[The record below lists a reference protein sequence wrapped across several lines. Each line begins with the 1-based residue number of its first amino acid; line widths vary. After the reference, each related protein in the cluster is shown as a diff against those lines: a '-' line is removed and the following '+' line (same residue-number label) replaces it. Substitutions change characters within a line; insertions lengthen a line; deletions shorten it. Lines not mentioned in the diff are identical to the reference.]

1 MLNRGRLLRFIYSPE
16 NTEMPLPTMNDGSSS
31 SHASPAAS
39 PFRDVK
45 RLTMPTSPLRTKA
58 GSGLPTS
65 PTRGDK
71 KASPAKAV
79 SPFYTTRMKDTSETS
94 AATDLFRKGAEQIVL
109 DHEKQAKLAN
119 LIKAVTVQKQALTEE
134 REQAI
139 AGFKAE
145 RAKLRT
151 MQQKTLSLYSKMKA
165 EALVPVSVGMRD
177 IDSSDD
183 EGAGGV
189 ASYDMARKAGSIFAS
204 LRRGSDERLVF
215 ERWRSWAKQ
224 HAVAEAHVRRMT
236 RRWEIARLAR
246 ISRAWW
252 RLAVSD
258 SRGIVAAAELAAT
271 RSKKR
276 VGRRAFA
283 AWRGVAAGLDEEE
296 LAKLSSASAR
306 FVAGSPAAGLV
317 AIAQLARS
325 RGGTDAD
332 TRRRIVADAV
342 AAADRSAG
350 AFDVED
356 ILGGAEGSE
365 QFLSPNSPEGE
376 DDARGEANAVAVRAA
391 AILFCKTARGTTRNV
406 VMAWAAA
413 AARARALRLSDEV
426 NALRFEQAEAEA
438 AAMVAAEE
446 KAMAESEKKAAKS
459 KSFLSAFRSPSR
471 KSTDKKSLAV
481 SPTRAASA
489 SSGLSAS
496 SPSAKSSA
504 RAASSAGLSVT
515 TPATASPALSRD
527 VSLESSATS
536 PTPSGKLPSTDE
548 AEPARA
554 AKAAKAK
561 PAKPAESAR
570 KPERQTSVA
579 SSSDDA
585 LPPAPE
591 SPKDASFAS
600 SESGEEDALPPTPA
614 QKRVA
619 AKAKAP
625 AADAADVEVETK
637 EAAKTWSEDP
647 PLDVPAQ
654 EAPEETE
661 KKQPACCVIM

>member
-1 MLNRGRLLRFIYSPE
+1 
-16 NTEMPLPTMNDGSSS
+16 MPAMNDGSAS

-39 PFRDVK
+39 PFGDVK
-45 RLTMPTSPLRTKA
+45 RLTMPTSPPRTKS

-79 SPFYTTRMKDTSETS
+79 SPFYSTRMKDTSETS
-94 AATDLFRKGAEQIVL
+94 AATALFRKGAEQIVL
-109 DHEKQAKLAN
+109 DHDKQAKLAN

-151 MQQKTLSLYSKMKA
+151 MQQKTLSLYAKMKTDA
-165 EALVPVSVGMRD
+165 IAPVSVDIRD

-183 EGAGGV
+183 EGAGAV

-236 RRWEIARLAR
+236 RRWELARLAR
-246 ISRAWW
+246 MSRAWW
-252 RLAVSD
+252 RLAVND
-258 SRGIVAAAELAAT
+258 SRGIVAAAEMAAT

-306 FVAGSPAAGLV
+306 FVAGSPAAGLI

-325 RGGTDAD
+325 RGGTDAE

-356 ILGGAEGSE
+356 ILGGAEGSDR
-365 QFLSPNSPEGE
+365 FLSPTEGE
-376 DDARGEANAVAVRAA
+376 DDAGGEANAVAVRAA

-406 VMAWAAA
+406 MMAWAAA
-413 AARARALRLSDEV
+413 AARARARRLSDEV

-446 KAMAESEKKAAKS
+446 RALAEAEKKAAKS

-471 KSTDKKSLAV
+471 KSTDKRSPAV
-481 SPTRAASA
+481 SPTM
-489 SSGLSAS
+489 SGLSAS
-496 SPSAKSSA
+496 SPSKTSA
-504 RAASSAGLSVT
+504 RVASFDSAVRLSVT
-515 TPATASPALSRD
+515 TPATASPALSPQ
-527 VSLESSATS
+527 VSLESSAASFT
-536 PTPSGKLPSTDE
+536 PTGKSPSTDE
-548 AEPARA
+548 KEPAE
-554 AKAAKAK
+554 
-561 PAKPAESAR
+561 PAESAR
-570 KPERQTSVA
+570 KPERKTSVA

-585 LPPAPE
+585 LPPAPD
-591 SPKDASFAS
+591 SPKNASTS
-600 SESGEEDALPPTPA
+600 SGESGEEDALPPAPA

-619 AKAKAP
+619 AKAKSP

-637 EAAKTWSEDP
+637 DAAKTWSEDP
-647 PLDVPAQ
+647 PVDVPAAD
-654 EAPEETE
+654 APEEPE

>member
-1 MLNRGRLLRFIYSPE
+1 
-16 NTEMPLPTMNDGSSS
+16 MNDRSAS

-39 PFRDVK
+39 PFGDVK
-45 RLTMPTSPLRTKA
+45 RLTMPKSPPRTKS

-71 KASPAKAV
+71 RASPAKAV
-79 SPFYTTRMKDTSETS
+79 SPFYSTRMKDTSETS

-109 DHEKQAKLAN
+109 DHDKQAKLAN

-151 MQQKTLSLYSKMKA
+151 MQQRTLSLYAKMKT
-165 EALVPVSVGMRD
+165 EAIAPVSVDVRD

-189 ASYDMARKAGSIFAS
+189 ASYDMARQAGSIFAS

-224 HAVAEAHVRRMT
+224 HAIAEAHVRRMT
-236 RRWEIARLAR
+236 RRWQLTRLVR
-246 ISRAWW
+246 SWRAWW
-252 RLAVSD
+252 RLAVND
-258 SRGIVAAAELAAT
+258 GRGTAAAAELAAT

-296 LAKLSSASAR
+296 LAKLSSASAK

-342 AAADRSAG
+342 AAAGRSAG

-365 QFLSPNSPEGE
+365 RFLSPTSPELE

-413 AARARALRLSDEV
+413 AARARARRLSDEV

-446 KAMAESEKKAAKS
+446 RALAEAEKKASKS

-471 KSTDKKSLAV
+471 KSRDKGSPAV
-481 SPTRAASA
+481 SPTT
-489 SSGLSAS
+489 SGLSAS
-496 SPSAKSSA
+496 SPSKTSA
-504 RAASSAGLSVT
+504 QADSFDSAVRLSVT
-515 TPATASPALSRD
+515 TPATASPALSPQ
-527 VSLESSATS
+527 VSLESSAASFT
-536 PTPSGKLPSTDE
+536 PTGKLPSTDE
-548 AEPARA
+548 EEPAEPA
-554 AKAAKAK
+554 
-561 PAKPAESAR
+561 EWAR
-570 KPERQTSVA
+570 KPERKTSVA

-585 LPPAPE
+585 FPPAPD
-591 SPKDASFAS
+591 SPKNASTS
-600 SESGEEDALPPTPA
+600 SGESGEEDALPPAPT

-619 AKAKAP
+619 AKAKSP

-637 EAAKTWSEDP
+637 DAAKTWSEDP
-647 PLDVPAQ
+647 PVDVPAA
-654 EAPEETE
+654 EAPEEPE

>member
-1 MLNRGRLLRFIYSPE
+1 
-16 NTEMPLPTMNDGSSS
+16 MPAMNDGSAS

-39 PFRDVK
+39 PFGDVK
-45 RLTMPTSPLRTKA
+45 RLTMPTSPPRTKS

-79 SPFYTTRMKDTSETS
+79 SPFYSTRMKDTSETS
-94 AATDLFRKGAEQIVL
+94 AATALFRKGAEQIVL
-109 DHEKQAKLAN
+109 DHDKQAKLAN

-151 MQQKTLSLYSKMKA
+151 MQQKTLSLYAKMKTDA
-165 EALVPVSVGMRD
+165 IAPVSVDIRD

-183 EGAGGV
+183 EGAGAV

-204 LRRGSDERLVF
+204 LRRGSDGRLVF

-236 RRWEIARLAR
+236 RRWELARLAR
-246 ISRAWW
+246 MSRAWW
-252 RLAVSD
+252 RLAVND
-258 SRGIVAAAELAAT
+258 SRGIVAAAEMAAT

-306 FVAGSPAAGLV
+306 FVAGSPAAGLI

-325 RGGTDAD
+325 RGGTDAE

-356 ILGGAEGSE
+356 ILGGAEGSDR
-365 QFLSPNSPEGE
+365 FLSPTEGK
-376 DDARGEANAVAVRAA
+376 DDAGGEANAVAVRAA

-406 VMAWAAA
+406 MMAWAAA
-413 AARARALRLSDEV
+413 ATRARARRLSDEV

-446 KAMAESEKKAAKS
+446 RALAEAEKKTAKS

-471 KSTDKKSLAV
+471 KSTDKRSPAV
-481 SPTRAASA
+481 SPTT
-489 SSGLSAS
+489 SGLSAS
-496 SPSAKSSA
+496 SPSKTSA
-504 RAASSAGLSVT
+504 RVASFDSAVRLSVT
-515 TPATASPALSRD
+515 TPATASPALSPQ
-527 VSLESSATS
+527 VSLESSAASFT
-536 PTPSGKLPSTDE
+536 PTGKLPSTDE
-548 AEPARA
+548 EEPAE
-554 AKAAKAK
+554 
-561 PAKPAESAR
+561 PAESAR
-570 KPERQTSVA
+570 KPERKTSGA

-585 LPPAPE
+585 LPPAPD
-591 SPKDASFAS
+591 SPKNASTS
-600 SESGEEDALPPTPA
+600 SGESGEEDALPPAPA

-619 AKAKAP
+619 AKAKSP

-637 EAAKTWSEDP
+637 DAAKTWSEDP
-647 PLDVPAQ
+647 PVDVPAAD
-654 EAPEETE
+654 APEEPE

>member
-1 MLNRGRLLRFIYSPE
+1 
-16 NTEMPLPTMNDGSSS
+16 MNDGSAS

-39 PFRDVK
+39 PFGDVK
-45 RLTMPTSPLRTKA
+45 RLTMPTSPPRTKS

-79 SPFYTTRMKDTSETS
+79 SPFYSTRMKDTSETS
-94 AATDLFRKGAEQIVL
+94 AATALFRKGAEQIVL
-109 DHEKQAKLAN
+109 DHDKQAKLAN

-151 MQQKTLSLYSKMKA
+151 MQQKTLSLYAKMKTDA
-165 EALVPVSVGMRD
+165 IEPVSVDIRD

-183 EGAGGV
+183 EGAGAV

-215 ERWRSWAKQ
+215 DRWRSWAKQ

-236 RRWEIARLAR
+236 RRWELARLAR
-246 ISRAWW
+246 MSRAWW
-252 RLAVSD
+252 RLAVND
-258 SRGIVAAAELAAT
+258 SRGIVAAAEMAAT

-306 FVAGSPAAGLV
+306 FVAGSPAAGLI

-325 RGGTDAD
+325 RGGTDAE

-356 ILGGAEGSE
+356 ILGGAEGSDR
-365 QFLSPNSPEGE
+365 FLSPIEGE
-376 DDARGEANAVAVRAA
+376 DDAGGDANAVAVRAA

-406 VMAWAAA
+406 MMAWAAA
-413 AARARALRLSDEV
+413 AARARARG
-426 NALRFEQAEAEA
+426 A
-438 AAMVAAEE
+438 
-446 KAMAESEKKAAKS
+446 
-459 KSFLSAFRSPSR
+459 
-471 KSTDKKSLAV
+471 
-481 SPTRAASA
+481 
-489 SSGLSAS
+489 
-496 SPSAKSSA
+496 
-504 RAASSAGLSVT
+504 
-515 TPATASPALSRD
+515 
-527 VSLESSATS
+527 
-536 PTPSGKLPSTDE
+536 
-548 AEPARA
+548 
-554 AKAAKAK
+554 
-561 PAKPAESAR
+561 
-570 KPERQTSVA
+570 
-579 SSSDDA
+579 
-585 LPPAPE
+585 
-591 SPKDASFAS
+591 
-600 SESGEEDALPPTPA
+600 
-614 QKRVA
+614 
-619 AKAKAP
+619 
-625 AADAADVEVETK
+625 
-637 EAAKTWSEDP
+637 
-647 PLDVPAQ
+647 
-654 EAPEETE
+654 
-661 KKQPACCVIM
+661 

>member
-1 MLNRGRLLRFIYSPE
+1 
-16 NTEMPLPTMNDGSSS
+16 MPLPAMNDGSAS

-39 PFRDVK
+39 PFGDVK
-45 RLTMPTSPLRTKA
+45 RLTMPTSPPRTKS

-79 SPFYTTRMKDTSETS
+79 SPFYSTRMKDTSETS
-94 AATDLFRKGAEQIVL
+94 AATALFRKGAEQIVL
-109 DHEKQAKLAN
+109 DHDKQAKLAN

-151 MQQKTLSLYSKMKA
+151 MQQKTLSLYAKMKTDA
-165 EALVPVSVGMRD
+165 IAPVSVDIRD

-183 EGAGGV
+183 EGAGAV

-204 LRRGSDERLVF
+204 LRRGSDGRLVF

-236 RRWEIARLAR
+236 RRWELARLAR
-246 ISRAWW
+246 MSRAWW
-252 RLAVSD
+252 RLAVND
-258 SRGIVAAAELAAT
+258 SRGIVAAAEMAAT

-306 FVAGSPAAGLV
+306 FVAGSPAAGLI

-325 RGGTDAD
+325 RGGTDAE

-356 ILGGAEGSE
+356 ILGGAEGSDR
-365 QFLSPNSPEGE
+365 FLSPTEGE
-376 DDARGEANAVAVRAA
+376 DDAGGEANAVAVRAA

-406 VMAWAAA
+406 MMAWAAA
-413 AARARALRLSDEV
+413 ATRARARRLSDEV

-446 KAMAESEKKAAKS
+446 RALAEAEKKAAKS

-471 KSTDKKSLAV
+471 KSTDKRSPAV
-481 SPTRAASA
+481 SPTT
-489 SSGLSAS
+489 SGLSAS
-496 SPSAKSSA
+496 SPSKTSA
-504 RAASSAGLSVT
+504 RVASFDSAVRLSVT
-515 TPATASPALSRD
+515 TPATASPALSPQ
-527 VSLESSATS
+527 VSLESSAASFT
-536 PTPSGKLPSTDE
+536 PTGKLPSTDE
-548 AEPARA
+548 EEPAE
-554 AKAAKAK
+554 
-561 PAKPAESAR
+561 PAESAR
-570 KPERQTSVA
+570 KPERKTSGA

-585 LPPAPE
+585 LPPAPD
-591 SPKDASFAS
+591 SPKNASTS
-600 SESGEEDALPPTPA
+600 SGESGEEDALPPAPA

-619 AKAKAP
+619 AKAKSP
-625 AADAADVEVETK
+625 AADAADAEVETK
-637 EAAKTWSEDP
+637 DAAKTWSEDP
-647 PLDVPAQ
+647 PVDVPAA
-654 EAPEETE
+654 EAPEGPE

>member
-1 MLNRGRLLRFIYSPE
+1 
-16 NTEMPLPTMNDGSSS
+16 MPAMNDGSAS

-39 PFRDVK
+39 PFGDVK
-45 RLTMPTSPLRTKA
+45 RLTMPTSPPRTKS

-79 SPFYTTRMKDTSETS
+79 SPFYSTRMKDTSETS
-94 AATDLFRKGAEQIVL
+94 AATALFRKGAEQIVL
-109 DHEKQAKLAN
+109 DHDKQAKLAN

-151 MQQKTLSLYSKMKA
+151 MQQKTLSLYAKMKTDA
-165 EALVPVSVGMRD
+165 IAPVSVDIRD

-183 EGAGGV
+183 EGAGAV

-204 LRRGSDERLVF
+204 LRRGSDGRLVF

-236 RRWEIARLAR
+236 RRWELARLAR
-246 ISRAWW
+246 MSRAWW
-252 RLAVSD
+252 RLAVND
-258 SRGIVAAAELAAT
+258 SRGIVAAAEMAAT

-306 FVAGSPAAGLV
+306 FVAGSPAAGLI

-325 RGGTDAD
+325 RGGTDAE

-356 ILGGAEGSE
+356 ILGGAEGSDR
-365 QFLSPNSPEGE
+365 FLSPTEGK
-376 DDARGEANAVAVRAA
+376 DDAGGEANAVAVRAA

-406 VMAWAAA
+406 MMAWAAA
-413 AARARALRLSDEV
+413 AARARARRLSDEV

-446 KAMAESEKKAAKS
+446 RALAEAEKKAAKS

-471 KSTDKKSLAV
+471 KSTDKRSPAV
-481 SPTRAASA
+481 SPTT
-489 SSGLSAS
+489 SGLSAS
-496 SPSAKSSA
+496 SPSKTSA
-504 RAASSAGLSVT
+504 RGASFDSAVRLSVT
-515 TPATASPALSRD
+515 TPATASPALSPQ
-527 VSLESSATS
+527 VSLESSAASFT
-536 PTPSGKLPSTDE
+536 PTGKSPSTDE
-548 AEPARA
+548 EEPAE
-554 AKAAKAK
+554 
-561 PAKPAESAR
+561 PAESAR
-570 KPERQTSVA
+570 KPERKTSVA

-585 LPPAPE
+585 LPPAPD
-591 SPKDASFAS
+591 SPKNTSKS
-600 SESGEEDALPPTPA
+600 SGESGEEDALPPAPA

-619 AKAKAP
+619 AKAKSP

-637 EAAKTWSEDP
+637 DAAKTWSEDP
-647 PLDVPAQ
+647 PVDVPAAD
-654 EAPEETE
+654 APEEPE

>member
-1 MLNRGRLLRFIYSPE
+1 
-16 NTEMPLPTMNDGSSS
+16 MNDGSAS

-39 PFRDVK
+39 PFGDVK
-45 RLTMPTSPLRTKA
+45 RLTMPTSPPRTKS

-79 SPFYTTRMKDTSETS
+79 SPFYSTRMKDTSETS
-94 AATDLFRKGAEQIVL
+94 AATALFRKGAEQIVL
-109 DHEKQAKLAN
+109 DHDKQAKLAN

-151 MQQKTLSLYSKMKA
+151 MQQKTLSLYAKMKTDA
-165 EALVPVSVGMRD
+165 IAPVSVDIRD

-183 EGAGGV
+183 EGAGAV

-204 LRRGSDERLVF
+204 LRRGSDGRLVF

-236 RRWEIARLAR
+236 RRWELARLAR
-246 ISRAWW
+246 MSRAWW
-252 RLAVSD
+252 RLAVND
-258 SRGIVAAAELAAT
+258 SRGIVAAAEMAAT

-306 FVAGSPAAGLV
+306 FVAGSPAAGLI

-325 RGGTDAD
+325 RGGTDAE

-356 ILGGAEGSE
+356 ILGGAEGSDR
-365 QFLSPNSPEGE
+365 FLSPTEGE
-376 DDARGEANAVAVRAA
+376 DDAGGEANAVAVRAA

-406 VMAWAAA
+406 MMAWAAA
-413 AARARALRLSDEV
+413 ATRARARRLSDEV

-446 KAMAESEKKAAKS
+446 RALAEAEKKTAKS

-471 KSTDKKSLAV
+471 KSTDKRSPAV
-481 SPTRAASA
+481 SPTT
-489 SSGLSAS
+489 SGLSAS
-496 SPSAKSSA
+496 SPSKTSA
-504 RAASSAGLSVT
+504 RVASFDSAVRLSVT
-515 TPATASPALSRD
+515 TPATASPALSPQ
-527 VSLESSATS
+527 VSLESSAVSFT
-536 PTPSGKLPSTDE
+536 PTGKSPSTDE
-548 AEPARA
+548 EEPAE
-554 AKAAKAK
+554 
-561 PAKPAESAR
+561 PAESAR
-570 KPERQTSVA
+570 KPERKTSVA

-585 LPPAPE
+585 LPPAPD
-591 SPKDASFAS
+591 SPKNASTS
-600 SESGEEDALPPTPA
+600 SGESGEEDALPPAPA

-619 AKAKAP
+619 AKAKSP
-625 AADAADVEVETK
+625 AADAADAEVETK
-637 EAAKTWSEDP
+637 DAAKTWSEDP
-647 PLDVPAQ
+647 PVDVPAAD
-654 EAPEETE
+654 APEEPE

>member
-1 MLNRGRLLRFIYSPE
+1 
-16 NTEMPLPTMNDGSSS
+16 LPAMNDRSAS

-39 PFRDVK
+39 PFGDVK
-45 RLTMPTSPLRTKA
+45 RLTMPKSPPRTKS

-71 KASPAKAV
+71 RASPAKAV
-79 SPFYTTRMKDTSETS
+79 SPFYSTRMKDTSETS

-109 DHEKQAKLAN
+109 DHDKQAKLAN

-151 MQQKTLSLYSKMKA
+151 MQQRTLSLYAKMKT
-165 EALVPVSVGMRD
+165 EAIAPVSVDVRD

-183 EGAGGV
+183 EGADGV

-224 HAVAEAHVRRMT
+224 HAIAEAHVRRMT
-236 RRWEIARLAR
+236 RRWQLTRLVR
-246 ISRAWW
+246 SWRAWW
-252 RLAVSD
+252 RLAVND
-258 SRGIVAAAELAAT
+258 GRGTAAAAELAAT

-296 LAKLSSASAR
+296 LAKLSSASAK

-342 AAADRSAG
+342 AAAGRSAG

-365 QFLSPNSPEGE
+365 RFLSPTSPELE

-413 AARARALRLSDEV
+413 AARARARRLSDEV

-438 AAMVAAEE
+438 AAMVAAEVAAE
-446 KAMAESEKKAAKS
+446 TKATAESEKKAAKS

-471 KSTDKKSLAV
+471 KSTDKKSFAA
-481 SPTRAASA
+481 SPTKAASNDN
-489 SSGLSAS
+489 SGLSAS
-496 SPSAKSSA
+496 SPSAKSTA
-504 RAASSAGLSVT
+504 RAASPAGLSAT
-515 TPATASPALSRD
+515 TPATASPPLSPQA
-527 VSLESSATS
+527 SLESSATS
-536 PTPSGKLPSTDE
+536 SAPTGKVPSADE
-548 AEPARA
+548 AKP
-554 AKAAKAK
+554 AKAK
-561 PAKPAESAR
+561 PAKPAKPAR
-570 KPERQTSVA
+570 TPDRQTSVA

-591 SPKDASFAS
+591 SPKNASTS
-600 SESGEEDALPPTPA
+600 SSDSGEQDALPPVPA

-637 EAAKTWSEDP
+637 DAVKTWSEDP
-647 PLDVPAQ
+647 PVEVPAA
-654 EAPEETE
+654 EAPEEPE

>member
-1 MLNRGRLLRFIYSPE
+1 
-16 NTEMPLPTMNDGSSS
+16 MPAMNDGSAS

-39 PFRDVK
+39 PFGDVK
-45 RLTMPTSPLRTKA
+45 RLTMPTSPPRTKS

-79 SPFYTTRMKDTSETS
+79 SPFYSTRMKDTSETS
-94 AATDLFRKGAEQIVL
+94 AATALFRKGAEQIVL
-109 DHEKQAKLAN
+109 DHDKQAKLAN

-151 MQQKTLSLYSKMKA
+151 MQQKTLSLYAKMKTDA
-165 EALVPVSVGMRD
+165 IEPVSVDIRD

-183 EGAGGV
+183 EGAGAV

-215 ERWRSWAKQ
+215 DRWRSWAKQ

-236 RRWEIARLAR
+236 RRWELARLAR
-246 ISRAWW
+246 MSRAWW
-252 RLAVSD
+252 RLAVND
-258 SRGIVAAAELAAT
+258 SRGIVAAAEMAAT

-306 FVAGSPAAGLV
+306 FVAGSPAAGLI

-325 RGGTDAD
+325 RGGTDAE

-356 ILGGAEGSE
+356 ILGGAEGSDR
-365 QFLSPNSPEGE
+365 FLSPTEGE
-376 DDARGEANAVAVRAA
+376 DDAGGDANAVAVRAA

-406 VMAWAAA
+406 MMAWAAA
-413 AARARALRLSDEV
+413 AARARARRLSDEV

-446 KAMAESEKKAAKS
+446 RALAEAEKKASKS

-471 KSTDKKSLAV
+471 KSRDKGSPAV
-481 SPTRAASA
+481 SPTT
-489 SSGLSAS
+489 SGLSAS
-496 SPSAKSSA
+496 SPSKTSA
-504 RAASSAGLSVT
+504 QAASFDSAVRLSVT
-515 TPATASPALSRD
+515 TPATASPALSPQ
-527 VSLESSATS
+527 VSLESSAASFT
-536 PTPSGKLPSTDE
+536 PTGKLPSTDE
-548 AEPARA
+548 EQPAEPA
-554 AKAAKAK
+554 
-561 PAKPAESAR
+561 EWAR
-570 KPERQTSVA
+570 KPERKTSVA

-585 LPPAPE
+585 FPPAPD
-591 SPKDASFAS
+591 SPKNASTS
-600 SESGEEDALPPTPA
+600 SGESGEEDALPPAPT

-619 AKAKAP
+619 AKAKSP

-637 EAAKTWSEDP
+637 DAAKTWSEDP
-647 PLDVPAQ
+647 PVDVPAA
-654 EAPEETE
+654 EAPEEPE

>member
-1 MLNRGRLLRFIYSPE
+1 
-16 NTEMPLPTMNDGSSS
+16 MPAMNDGSAS

-39 PFRDVK
+39 PFGDVK
-45 RLTMPTSPLRTKA
+45 RLTMPTSPPRTKS

-79 SPFYTTRMKDTSETS
+79 SPFYSTRMKDTSETS
-94 AATDLFRKGAEQIVL
+94 AATALFRKGAEQIVL
-109 DHEKQAKLAN
+109 DHDKQAKLAN

-151 MQQKTLSLYSKMKA
+151 MQQKTLSLYAKMKTDA
-165 EALVPVSVGMRD
+165 IAPVSVDIRD

-183 EGAGGV
+183 EGAGAV

-236 RRWEIARLAR
+236 RRWELARLAR
-246 ISRAWW
+246 MSRAWW
-252 RLAVSD
+252 RLAVND
-258 SRGIVAAAELAAT
+258 SRGIVAAAEMAAT

-306 FVAGSPAAGLV
+306 FVAGSPAAGLI

-325 RGGTDAD
+325 RGGTDAE

-356 ILGGAEGSE
+356 ILGGAEGSDR
-365 QFLSPNSPEGE
+365 FLSPTDGE
-376 DDARGEANAVAVRAA
+376 DDAGSEANAVAVRAA

-406 VMAWAAA
+406 MMAWAAA
-413 AARARALRLSDEV
+413 AARARARRLSDEV

-446 KAMAESEKKAAKS
+446 RALAEAEKKAAKS

-471 KSTDKKSLAV
+471 KSTDKRSPAV
-481 SPTRAASA
+481 SPTT
-489 SSGLSAS
+489 SGLSAS
-496 SPSAKSSA
+496 SPSKTSA
-504 RAASSAGLSVT
+504 RAASFDSAVRLSVT
-515 TPATASPALSRD
+515 TPATASPALSPQ
-527 VSLESSATS
+527 VSLESSAASFT
-536 PTPSGKLPSTDE
+536 PTGKLPSTDE
-548 AEPARA
+548 EEPAE
-554 AKAAKAK
+554 
-561 PAKPAESAR
+561 PAESAR
-570 KPERQTSVA
+570 KPERKTSVA

-585 LPPAPE
+585 LPPAPD
-591 SPKDASFAS
+591 SPKNASTS
-600 SESGEEDALPPTPA
+600 SGESGEEDALPPAPA

-619 AKAKAP
+619 AKAKSP

-637 EAAKTWSEDP
+637 DAAKTWSEDP
-647 PLDVPAQ
+647 PVDVPAA
-654 EAPEETE
+654 EAPEEPE

>member
-1 MLNRGRLLRFIYSPE
+1 
-16 NTEMPLPTMNDGSSS
+16 MPAMNDGSAS

-39 PFRDVK
+39 PFGDVK
-45 RLTMPTSPLRTKA
+45 RLTMPTSPPRTKS

-79 SPFYTTRMKDTSETS
+79 SPFYSTRMKDTSETS
-94 AATDLFRKGAEQIVL
+94 AATALFRKGAEQIVL
-109 DHEKQAKLAN
+109 DHDKQAKLAN

-151 MQQKTLSLYSKMKA
+151 MQQKTLSLYAKMKTDA
-165 EALVPVSVGMRD
+165 IAPVSVDIRD

-183 EGAGGV
+183 EGAGAV

-204 LRRGSDERLVF
+204 LRRGSDGRLVF

-236 RRWEIARLAR
+236 RRWELARLAR
-246 ISRAWW
+246 MSRAWW
-252 RLAVSD
+252 RLAVND
-258 SRGIVAAAELAAT
+258 SRGIVAAAEMAAT

-306 FVAGSPAAGLV
+306 FVAGSPAAGLI

-325 RGGTDAD
+325 RGGTDAE

-356 ILGGAEGSE
+356 ILGGAEGSDR
-365 QFLSPNSPEGE
+365 FLSPTEGK
-376 DDARGEANAVAVRAA
+376 DDAGGEANAVAVRAA

-406 VMAWAAA
+406 MMAWAAA
-413 AARARALRLSDEV
+413 ATRARARRLSDEV

-446 KAMAESEKKAAKS
+446 RALAEAEKKAAKS

-471 KSTDKKSLAV
+471 KSTDKRSPAV
-481 SPTRAASA
+481 SPTT
-489 SSGLSAS
+489 SGLSAS
-496 SPSAKSSA
+496 SPSKTSA
-504 RAASSAGLSVT
+504 RVASFDSAVRLSVT
-515 TPATASPALSRD
+515 TPATASPALSPQ
-527 VSLESSATS
+527 VSLESSAASFT
-536 PTPSGKLPSTDE
+536 PTGKLPSTDE
-548 AEPARA
+548 EEPAE
-554 AKAAKAK
+554 
-561 PAKPAESAR
+561 PAESAR
-570 KPERQTSVA
+570 KPERKTSGA

-585 LPPAPE
+585 LPPAPD
-591 SPKDASFAS
+591 SPKNASKS
-600 SESGEEDALPPTPA
+600 SGESGEEDALPPAPA

-619 AKAKAP
+619 AKAKSP

-637 EAAKTWSEDP
+637 DAAKTWSEDP
-647 PLDVPAQ
+647 PVDVPAAD
-654 EAPEETE
+654 APEEPE

>member
-1 MLNRGRLLRFIYSPE
+1 
-16 NTEMPLPTMNDGSSS
+16 MNDGSAS

-39 PFRDVK
+39 PFGDVK
-45 RLTMPTSPLRTKA
+45 RLTMPTSPPRTKS

-79 SPFYTTRMKDTSETS
+79 SPFYSTRMKDTSETS
-94 AATDLFRKGAEQIVL
+94 AATALFRKGAEQIVL
-109 DHEKQAKLAN
+109 DHDKQAKLAN

-151 MQQKTLSLYSKMKA
+151 MQQKTLSLYAKMKTDA
-165 EALVPVSVGMRD
+165 IEPVSVDIRD

-183 EGAGGV
+183 EGAGAV

-215 ERWRSWAKQ
+215 DRWRSWAKQ

-236 RRWEIARLAR
+236 RRWELARLAR
-246 ISRAWW
+246 MSRAWW
-252 RLAVSD
+252 RLAVND
-258 SRGIVAAAELAAT
+258 SRGIVAAAEMAAT

-306 FVAGSPAAGLV
+306 FVAGSPAAGLI

-325 RGGTDAD
+325 RGGTDAE

-356 ILGGAEGSE
+356 ILGGAEGSDR
-365 QFLSPNSPEGE
+365 FLSPTEGE
-376 DDARGEANAVAVRAA
+376 DDAGGDANAVAVRAA

-406 VMAWAAA
+406 MMAWAAA
-413 AARARALRLSDEV
+413 AARARARRLSDEV

-446 KAMAESEKKAAKS
+446 RALAEAEKKASKS

-471 KSTDKKSLAV
+471 KSREDKRSPAV
-481 SPTRAASA
+481 SPTT
-489 SSGLSAS
+489 SGLSAS
-496 SPSAKSSA
+496 SPSKTSA
-504 RAASSAGLSVT
+504 QAASFDSAVRLSVT
-515 TPATASPALSRD
+515 TPATASPALSPQ
-527 VSLESSATS
+527 VSLESSAASFT
-536 PTPSGKLPSTDE
+536 PTGKLPSTDE
-548 AEPARA
+548 EEPAEPA
-554 AKAAKAK
+554 
-561 PAKPAESAR
+561 EWAR
-570 KPERQTSVA
+570 KPERKTSVA

-585 LPPAPE
+585 FPPAPD
-591 SPKDASFAS
+591 SPKNASTS
-600 SESGEEDALPPTPA
+600 SGESGEEDALPPAPT

-619 AKAKAP
+619 AKAKSP

-637 EAAKTWSEDP
+637 DAAKTWSEDP
-647 PLDVPAQ
+647 PVDVPAA
-654 EAPEETE
+654 EAPEEPE

>member
-1 MLNRGRLLRFIYSPE
+1 
-16 NTEMPLPTMNDGSSS
+16 
-31 SHASPAAS
+31 
-39 PFRDVK
+39 
-45 RLTMPTSPLRTKA
+45 
-58 GSGLPTS
+58 
-65 PTRGDK
+65 
-71 KASPAKAV
+71 
-79 SPFYTTRMKDTSETS
+79 MKDTSETS
-94 AATDLFRKGAEQIVL
+94 AATALFRKGAEQIVL
-109 DHEKQAKLAN
+109 DHDKQAKLAN

-151 MQQKTLSLYSKMKA
+151 MQQKTLSLYAKMKTDA
-165 EALVPVSVGMRD
+165 IEPVSVDIRD

-183 EGAGGV
+183 EGAGAV

-215 ERWRSWAKQ
+215 DRWRSWAKQ

-236 RRWEIARLAR
+236 RRWELARLAR
-246 ISRAWW
+246 MSRAWW
-252 RLAVSD
+252 RLAVND
-258 SRGIVAAAELAAT
+258 SRGIVAAAEMAAT

-306 FVAGSPAAGLV
+306 FVAGSPAAGLI

-325 RGGTDAD
+325 RGGTDAE

-365 QFLSPNSPEGE
+365 RFLSPTSPELE

-413 AARARALRLSDEV
+413 AARARAARLSDEV

-438 AAMVAAEE
+438 AAMVAAEAAAMVAAE
-446 KAMAESEKKAAKS
+446 TAAETKATAESEKKAAKS
-459 KSFLSAFRSPSR
+459 KSFLSAFRGPSR
-471 KSTDKKSLAV
+471 KSTDKKSF
-481 SPTRAASA
+481 AASPNDN
-489 SSGLSAS
+489 SGLSAS
-496 SPSAKSSA
+496 PSAKSTA
-504 RAASSAGLSVT
+504 RAASPAGLSAT
-515 TPATASPALSRD
+515 TPATASPSLSPRA
-527 VSLESSATS
+527 SLESSATS
-536 PTPSGKLPSTDE
+536 SAPTGKVPSVDE
-548 AEPARA
+548 AEP
-554 AKAAKAK
+554 AKAK
-561 PAKPAESAR
+561 PAKPAKSAR
-570 KPERQTSVA
+570 TPDRQISVA
-579 SSSDDA
+579 SSSDNA

-591 SPKDASFAS
+591 SPKNASTS
-600 SESGEEDALPPTPA
+600 SSDRGEEDALPPVPA

-625 AADAADVEVETK
+625 AADAADVELETK
-637 EAAKTWSEDP
+637 DAVKTWSEDP
-647 PLDVPAQ
+647 PVEVPAA
-654 EAPEETE
+654 EAPEESE

>member
-1 MLNRGRLLRFIYSPE
+1 
-16 NTEMPLPTMNDGSSS
+16 MNDRSAS

-39 PFRDVK
+39 PFGDVK
-45 RLTMPTSPLRTKA
+45 RLTMPTSPPRTKS

-65 PTRGDK
+65 PTRGDER
-71 KASPAKAV
+71 ASPAKAV
-79 SPFYTTRMKDTSETS
+79 SPFYSTRMKDTSETS

-109 DHEKQAKLAN
+109 DHDKQAKLAN

-151 MQQKTLSLYSKMKA
+151 MQRRTLSLYAKMKT
-165 EALVPVSVGMRD
+165 EAIAPVSVDVRD

-183 EGAGGV
+183 EGPGGV
-189 ASYDMARKAGSIFAS
+189 ASYDMAREAGSIFAS

-224 HAVAEAHVRRMT
+224 RAVAEAHVRRMT
-236 RRWEIARLAR
+236 RRWELTRLAR
-246 ISRAWW
+246 SWRAWW
-252 RLAVSD
+252 RLAVND
-258 SRGIVAAAELAAT
+258 GRGTAAAAELAAT

-296 LAKLSSASAR
+296 LAKLSSASAK

-365 QFLSPNSPEGE
+365 RFLSPTSPELE

-413 AARARALRLSDEV
+413 AARARAARLSDEV

-438 AAMVAAEE
+438 AAMVAAEAAAMVAAE
-446 KAMAESEKKAAKS
+446 AAAETKATAESEKKAAKS
-459 KSFLSAFRSPSR
+459 KSFLSAFRGPSR
-471 KSTDKKSLAV
+471 KSTDKKSF
-481 SPTRAASA
+481 AASPNDD
-489 SSGLSAS
+489 SGLSAS
-496 SPSAKSSA
+496 PSAKSTA
-504 RAASSAGLSVT
+504 RAASPAGLSAT
-515 TPATASPALSRD
+515 TPATASPSLSPRA
-527 VSLESSATS
+527 SLESSATS
-536 PTPSGKLPSTDE
+536 SAPTGKVPSVDE
-548 AEPARA
+548 AEP
-554 AKAAKAK
+554 AKAK
-561 PAKPAESAR
+561 PAKPAKSAR
-570 KPERQTSVA
+570 TPDRQISVA
-579 SSSDDA
+579 SSSDNA

-591 SPKDASFAS
+591 SPKNASTS
-600 SESGEEDALPPTPA
+600 SSDRGEEDALPPVPA

-625 AADAADVEVETK
+625 AADAADVELETK
-637 EAAKTWSEDP
+637 DAVKTWSEDP
-647 PLDVPAQ
+647 PVEVPAA
-654 EAPEETE
+654 EAPEESE

>member
-1 MLNRGRLLRFIYSPE
+1 
-16 NTEMPLPTMNDGSSS
+16 MNDRSAS

-39 PFRDVK
+39 PFGDVK
-45 RLTMPTSPLRTKA
+45 RLTMPTSPPRTKS

-65 PTRGDK
+65 PTRGDER
-71 KASPAKAV
+71 APPAKAV
-79 SPFYTTRMKDTSETS
+79 SPFYSTRMKDTSETS
-94 AATDLFRKGAEQIVL
+94 AATNLFRKGAEQIVL
-109 DHEKQAKLAN
+109 DHDKQAKLAN

-151 MQQKTLSLYSKMKA
+151 MQQRTLSLYAKMKT
-165 EALVPVSVGMRD
+165 EAIAPVSVDVRD

-183 EGAGGV
+183 EGPGGV

-224 HAVAEAHVRRMT
+224 RAVAEAHVRRMT
-236 RRWEIARLAR
+236 RRWALTRLAR
-246 ISRAWW
+246 SWRAWW
-252 RLAVSD
+252 RLAVND
-258 SRGIVAAAELAAT
+258 GRGTAAAAELAAT

-296 LAKLSSASAR
+296 LAKLSSASAK

-365 QFLSPNSPEGE
+365 RFLSPTSAELE

-413 AARARALRLSDEV
+413 AARARAARLSDEV

-446 KAMAESEKKAAKS
+446 RALAEAEKKASKS
-459 KSFLSAFRSPSR
+459 KSFLSAFRSPSG
-471 KSTDKKSLAV
+471 KSTDKKSPAV
-481 SPTRAASA
+481 SP
-489 SSGLSAS
+489 
-496 SPSAKSSA
+496 
-504 RAASSAGLSVT
+504 
-515 TPATASPALSRD
+515 
-527 VSLESSATS
+527 
-536 PTPSGKLPSTDE
+536 SGKSPLTEE
-548 AEPARA
+548 AEPA
-554 AKAAKAK
+554 KAAE
-561 PAKPAESAR
+561 PAR
-570 KPERQTSVA
+570 KPDWKTSVA
-579 SSSDDA
+579 SLSDDA
-585 LPPAPE
+585 SPPAPG
-591 SPKDASFAS
+591 SPKDVSNS
-600 SESGEEDALPPTPA
+600 TSESGEEDVVSPAPA
-614 QKRVA
+614 QERVA

-625 AADAADVEVETK
+625 AADVADVEVETK
-637 EAAKTWSEDP
+637 EAAKTQSEDP
-647 PLDVPAQ
+647 PVDVPA
-654 EAPEETE
+654 AKAAGETE
-661 KKQPACCVIM
+661 KKQPVCCVVM

>member
-1 MLNRGRLLRFIYSPE
+1 
-16 NTEMPLPTMNDGSSS
+16 MPAMNDGSAS

-39 PFRDVK
+39 PFGDVK
-45 RLTMPTSPLRTKA
+45 RLTMPTSPPRTKS

-79 SPFYTTRMKDTSETS
+79 SPFYSTRMKDTSETS
-94 AATDLFRKGAEQIVL
+94 AATALFRKGAEQIVL
-109 DHEKQAKLAN
+109 DHDKQAKLAN

-151 MQQKTLSLYSKMKA
+151 MQQKTLSLYAKMKTDA
-165 EALVPVSVGMRD
+165 IAPVSVDIRD

-183 EGAGGV
+183 EGAGAV

-204 LRRGSDERLVF
+204 LRRGSDGRLVF

-236 RRWEIARLAR
+236 RRWELARLAR
-246 ISRAWW
+246 MSRAWW
-252 RLAVSD
+252 RLAVND
-258 SRGIVAAAELAAT
+258 SRGIVAAAEMAAT

-306 FVAGSPAAGLV
+306 FVAGSPAAGLI

-325 RGGTDAD
+325 RGGTDAE

-356 ILGGAEGSE
+356 ILGGAEGSDR
-365 QFLSPNSPEGE
+365 FLSPTEGE
-376 DDARGEANAVAVRAA
+376 DDAGGEANAVAVRAA

-406 VMAWAAA
+406 MMAWAAA
-413 AARARALRLSDEV
+413 ATRARARRLSDEV

-446 KAMAESEKKAAKS
+446 RALAEAEKKTAKS

-471 KSTDKKSLAV
+471 KSTDKRSPAV
-481 SPTRAASA
+481 SPTT
-489 SSGLSAS
+489 SGLSAS
-496 SPSAKSSA
+496 SPSKTSA
-504 RAASSAGLSVT
+504 RVASFDSAVRLSVT
-515 TPATASPALSRD
+515 TPATASPALSPQ
-527 VSLESSATS
+527 VSLESSAVSFT
-536 PTPSGKLPSTDE
+536 PTGKSPSTDE
-548 AEPARA
+548 EEPAE
-554 AKAAKAK
+554 
-561 PAKPAESAR
+561 PAESAR
-570 KPERQTSVA
+570 KPERKTSVA

-585 LPPAPE
+585 LPPAPD
-591 SPKDASFAS
+591 SPKNASTS
-600 SESGEEDALPPTPA
+600 SGESGEEDALPPAPA

-619 AKAKAP
+619 AKAKSP
-625 AADAADVEVETK
+625 AADAADAEVETK
-637 EAAKTWSEDP
+637 DAAKTWSEDP
-647 PLDVPAQ
+647 PVDVPAAD
-654 EAPEETE
+654 APEEPE

>member
-1 MLNRGRLLRFIYSPE
+1 
-16 NTEMPLPTMNDGSSS
+16 
-31 SHASPAAS
+31 
-39 PFRDVK
+39 
-45 RLTMPTSPLRTKA
+45 
-58 GSGLPTS
+58 
-65 PTRGDK
+65 
-71 KASPAKAV
+71 
-79 SPFYTTRMKDTSETS
+79 MKDTSETS

-109 DHEKQAKLAN
+109 DHDKQAKLAN

-151 MQQKTLSLYSKMKA
+151 MQQRTLSLYAKMKT
-165 EALVPVSVGMRD
+165 EAIAPVSVDVRD

-183 EGAGGV
+183 EGPGGV

-224 HAVAEAHVRRMT
+224 RAVAEAHVRRMT
-236 RRWEIARLAR
+236 RRWALTRLAR
-246 ISRAWW
+246 SWRAWW
-252 RLAVSD
+252 RLAVND
-258 SRGIVAAAELAAT
+258 GRGTAAAAELAAT

-296 LAKLSSASAR
+296 LAKLRLRVREVRRGLASRRAR
-306 FVAGSPAAGLV
+306 RHRAAGEV
-317 AIAQLARS
+317 P
-325 RGGTDAD
+325 GGTDAD

-365 QFLSPNSPEGE
+365 RFLSPTSPELE

-413 AARARALRLSDEV
+413 AARARAARLSDEV

-438 AAMVAAEE
+438 AAMVAAEAAAMVAAE
-446 KAMAESEKKAAKS
+446 TAAETKATAESEKKAAKS
-459 KSFLSAFRSPSR
+459 KSFLSAFRGPSR
-471 KSTDKKSLAV
+471 KSTDKKSF
-481 SPTRAASA
+481 AASPNDN
-489 SSGLSAS
+489 SGLSAS
-496 SPSAKSSA
+496 PSAKSTA
-504 RAASSAGLSVT
+504 RAASPAGLSAT
-515 TPATASPALSRD
+515 TPATASRA
-527 VSLESSATS
+527 SLESSATS
-536 PTPSGKLPSTDE
+536 SAPTGKVPSVDE
-548 AEPARA
+548 AEP
-554 AKAAKAK
+554 AKAK
-561 PAKPAESAR
+561 PAKPAKSAR
-570 KPERQTSVA
+570 TPDRQISVA
-579 SSSDDA
+579 SSSDNA

-591 SPKDASFAS
+591 SPKNASTS
-600 SESGEEDALPPTPA
+600 SSDRGEEDALPPVPA

-625 AADAADVEVETK
+625 AADAADVELETK
-637 EAAKTWSEDP
+637 DAVKTWSEDP
-647 PLDVPAQ
+647 PVEVPAA
-654 EAPEETE
+654 EAPEESE

>member
-1 MLNRGRLLRFIYSPE
+1 M
-16 NTEMPLPTMNDGSSS
+16 
-31 SHASPAAS
+31 
-39 PFRDVK
+39 
-45 RLTMPTSPLRTKA
+45 RTKS

-71 KASPAKAV
+71 RASPAKSV
-79 SPFYTTRMKDTSETS
+79 SPFYSTRTNDTPETS
-94 AATDLFRKGAEQIVL
+94 TATDLFRKGAEQIVL

-151 MQQKTLSLYSKMKA
+151 MQQKTLSVYAKMKT
-165 EALVPVSVGMRD
+165 EAIAPISVDIRD

-189 ASYDMARKAGSIFAS
+189 GRMYDMAHKAGSIFAS

-224 HAVAEAHVRRMT
+224 RAVAEAHVRRMT
-236 RRWEIARLAR
+236 RRWELARLGR

-252 RLAVSD
+252 RLAVND

-283 AWRGVAAGLDEEE
+283 AWRGVASGLDEE
-296 LAKLSSASAR
+296 
-306 FVAGSPAAGLV
+306 
-317 AIAQLARS
+317 
-325 RGGTDAD
+325 
-332 TRRRIVADAV
+332 AV
-342 AAADRSAG
+342 A
-350 AFDVED
+350 E
-356 ILGGAEGSE
+356 
-365 QFLSPNSPEGE
+365 
-376 DDARGEANAVAVRAA
+376 RAA
-391 AILFCKTARGTTRNV
+391 AILFGKTTRVTTRNV
-406 VMAWAAA
+406 VLAWAAT

-426 NALRFEQAEAEA
+426 NTLRFEQAEAEA